1 MDFIKSIKKLIF
13 NENDNKNKIK
23 ISNKSQNKPNDD
35 YPMEYYKYIFK
46 SNYKSKKLKE
56 KKDESLVKII
66 KPKEQINLNMKN
78 KVNKR
83 DKNENIICDT
93 NSNILSNKNEKIIK
107 IPELSP
113 IKNRNFELYLENYN
127 PNISFFYILKGA
139 VLIIEEWWKIILIKK
154 NKNKIVIKRC
164 INNKNNKLFSK
175 NYCDISKTHINSI
188 IDKKYLKTN
197 NRVNRKKNNLIDIEK
212 HKQYKINPFK
222 SSNSLNIKPKKNIF
236 EKIENIKESFMEETV
251 ANFDSVFY
259 EFDEKEN
266 YQSKEK
272 EKIKKIM
279 KFDEEIRN
287 RKIYSS
293 NKINNNR
300 KRLIKENHRN
310 YKDICDAIE
319 TKRESSIIYPIN
331 EIEHIVIEDIFKN
344 IDKKVKKSIEKGKIK
359 DYCNISKS
367 KRIKTKNQI
376 NKINNNN
383 DSTEKKFQIEKGKKK
398 IEIPWED
405 LNNNMTPFISIE
417 QNRELFDEIKSKI
430 KIDLKKINDER
441 ESEISILQNKYLLRE
456 NPLNESSIYIKNSDI
471 KQNEF
476 IRNVNIH
483 IIPTKTKDVI
493 KLNNINDKNM
503 LLNNS
508 NNSNTIIPIDD
519 EDESYTNIID
529 ISDCKNDGHSSSFF
543 NSINK
548 NEDSNLEKK
557 INCEKAKK
565 PEKVYISNK
574 LSKKKFE
581 NIYKN

>member
-154 NKNKIVIKRC
+154 NKNKIIIKRC

-266 YQSKEK
+266 NQSKEK

-417 QNRELFDEIKSKI
+417 QNRELFDEIKLKI
-430 KIDLKKINDER
+430 KIDLKKKSDES

-456 NPLNESSIYIKNSDI
+456 NPLIESSIYIKNSYI

-483 IIPTKTKDVI
+483 IIPTKAKDVI
-493 KLNNINDKNM
+493 KLNNINIKNR

-519 EDESYTNIID
+519 EDESYTNIIN

-543 NSINK
+543 NLIDEG
-548 NEDSNLEKK
+548 EDSGLEKI
-557 INCEKAKK
+557 INFEKNKK
-565 PEKVYISNK
+565 SERGYISNK

>member
-266 YQSKEK
+266 NQSKEK
-272 EKIKKIM
+272 EKITKIM

-319 TKRESSIIYPIN
+319 TKRESSIIYPI
-331 EIEHIVIEDIFKN
+331 
-344 IDKKVKKSIEKGKIK
+344 KS
-359 DYCNISKS
+359 
-367 KRIKTKNQI
+367 
-376 NKINNNN
+376 
-383 DSTEKKFQIEKGKKK
+383 
-398 IEIPWED
+398 
-405 LNNNMTPFISIE
+405 LSICF
-417 QNRELFDEIKSKI
+417 LT
-430 KIDLKKINDER
+430 
-441 ESEISILQNKYLLRE
+441 
-456 NPLNESSIYIKNSDI
+456 
-471 KQNEF
+471 
-476 IRNVNIH
+476 IRQ
-483 IIPTKTKDVI
+483 
-493 KLNNINDKNM
+493 
-503 LLNNS
+503 
-508 NNSNTIIPIDD
+508 
-519 EDESYTNIID
+519 
-529 ISDCKNDGHSSSFF
+529 F
-543 NSINK
+543 
-548 NEDSNLEKK
+548 
-557 INCEKAKK
+557 
-565 PEKVYISNK
+565 
-574 LSKKKFE
+574 
-581 NIYKN
+581 

>member
-1 MDFIKSIKKLIF
+1 MKK
-13 NENDNKNKIK
+13 K
-23 ISNKSQNKPNDD
+23 
-35 YPMEYYKYIFK
+35 
-46 SNYKSKKLKE
+46 
-56 KKDESLVKII
+56 
-66 KPKEQINLNMKN
+66 
-78 KVNKR
+78 
-83 DKNENIICDT
+83 
-93 NSNILSNKNEKIIK
+93 
-107 IPELSP
+107 
-113 IKNRNFELYLENYN
+113 
-127 PNISFFYILKGA
+127 
-139 VLIIEEWWKIILIKK
+139 
-154 NKNKIVIKRC
+154 
-164 INNKNNKLFSK
+164 
-175 NYCDISKTHINSI
+175 
-188 IDKKYLKTN
+188 
-197 NRVNRKKNNLIDIEK
+197 
-212 HKQYKINPFK
+212 KQYKIYPFK

-236 EKIENIKESFMEETV
+236 EKVENNKESFMEETV

-259 EFDEKEN
+259 AFDEKEN
-266 YQSKEK
+266 KQSKEK
-272 EKIKKIM
+272 EKFKKIM
-279 KFDEEIRN
+279 KFDEEIKN

-293 NKINNNR
+293 NKIIDNH
-300 KRLIKENHRN
+300 KKLIKENDRN
-310 YKDICDAIE
+310 YKDIGDVIE

-331 EIEHIVIEDIFKN
+331 EIEQHIVIEDIFKN
-344 IDKKVKKSIEKGKIK
+344 IDKKVKKSIEKDKKK
-359 DYCNISKS
+359 DFCNISKS
-367 KRIKTKNQI
+367 KRIKTKN
-376 NKINNNN
+376 KNNLLNNMINN
-383 DSTEKKFQIEKGKKK
+383 DSTEKNYQIEKGRKK

>member
-1 MDFIKSIKKLIF
+1 
-13 NENDNKNKIK
+13 
-23 ISNKSQNKPNDD
+23 
-35 YPMEYYKYIFK
+35 
-46 SNYKSKKLKE
+46 
-56 KKDESLVKII
+56 
-66 KPKEQINLNMKN
+66 
-78 KVNKR
+78 
-83 DKNENIICDT
+83 
-93 NSNILSNKNEKIIK
+93 
-107 IPELSP
+107 
-113 IKNRNFELYLENYN
+113 
-127 PNISFFYILKGA
+127 
-139 VLIIEEWWKIILIKK
+139 
-154 NKNKIVIKRC
+154 
-164 INNKNNKLFSK
+164 
-175 NYCDISKTHINSI
+175 
-188 IDKKYLKTN
+188 
-197 NRVNRKKNNLIDIEK
+197 
-212 HKQYKINPFK
+212 
-222 SSNSLNIKPKKNIF
+222 
-236 EKIENIKESFMEETV
+236 MEETV

-266 YQSKEK
+266 NQSKEK

-300 KRLIKENHRN
+300 KRLIKENDRN

>member
-154 NKNKIVIKRC
+154 NKNKIIIKRC

-266 YQSKEK
+266 NQSKEK